1 VSAHCFLGNSLI
13 IRLASRTL
21 PEWLDHL
28 SRLHPRDI
36 ELGLERVAAV
46 WRALGAPAPAPRI
59 VTVAGTNG
67 KGSSVA
73 FLEAILG
80 AAGYRVGAYTS
91 PHLLDYNERVRIEGL
106 PVPDAILC
114 ESFERIEQARGDT
127 PLTYF
132 EFGTLAALWCFA
144 QAGLDAAILEVGLGG
159 RLDAVNI
166 VDADV
171 GLITGIALD
180 HTDWLGDDLEAIG
193 FEKAGIARPG
203 RPLVYGARE
212 MPDAVARVAEERGA
226 RLLHAGRDYDWRQRG
241 DGWEWHGKAGVR
253 PGLPLPSL
261 RGAAQLQNAAG
272 VLAVLSQL
280 PELPVDAAALRA
292 GLLEARL
299 PGRFDVRHRR
309 CPWVLDVAH
318 NPQAAEVLAAQL
330 GERFVTGERHAVV
343 GMLADKAIEEVLAAL
358 APRVDH
364 WHLLDLGDQP
374 RGASAQALLDAL
386 PAAARAGAHCCTDVD
401 GCLTAL
407 DTRLGADDEVLVFGS
422 FVTVGQVMAWLD
434 VYPSGL

>member
-1 VSAHCFLGNSLI
+1 MK
-13 IRLASRTL
+13 RTL
-21 PEWLDHL
+21 DDWLDHL
-28 SRLHPRDI
+28 SQTHPADI

-46 WRALGAPAPAPRI
+46 WRALGAPAPALHV

-91 PHLLDYNERVRIEGL
+91 PHLLHYNERVRIEGM

-114 ESFERIEQARGDT
+114 EAFERIEQARGDT

-144 QAGLDAAILEVGLGG
+144 CAGLDAAILEVGLGG

-180 HTDWLGDDLEAIG
+180 HTDWLGDDLDAIG
-193 FEKAGIARPG
+193 FEKAGIARSG
-203 RPLVYGARE
+203 RPLVYSARE
-212 MPDAVARVAEERGA
+212 MPDSVARVADERGA
-226 RLLHAGRDYDWRQRG
+226 RLLHAGRDYDWRQAG
-241 DGWEWHGKAGVR
+241 DGWEWQGEAGIR
-253 PGLPLPSL
+253 PGLPLPAL
-261 RGAAQLQNAAG
+261 RGAAQMQNAAG
-272 VLAVLSQL
+272 ALAVLSQL
-280 PELPVDAAALRA
+280 PDLPVDAAAVRA

-330 GERFVTGERHAVV
+330 GERFVSGERHAVV
-343 GMLADKAIEEVLAAL
+343 GMLADKAIEEVLAVL

-364 WHLLDLGDQP
+364 WHLLGLGDQP
-374 RGASAQALLDAL
+374 RGAPAQTLLDAL
-386 PAAARAGAHCCTDVD
+386 PATARAGAHCCTDVD
-401 GCLTAL
+401 DCLAAL
-407 DTRLGADDEVLVFGS
+407 DSRLGADDEVLVFGS
-422 FVTVGQVMAWLD
+422 FVTVGRVMAWLD
-434 VYPSGL
+434 AHPSGL

>member
-1 VSAHCFLGNSLI
+1 
-13 IRLASRTL
+13 
-21 PEWLDHL
+21 
-28 SRLHPRDI
+28 
-36 ELGLERVAAV
+36 
-46 WRALGAPAPAPRI
+46 
-59 VTVAGTNG
+59 
-67 KGSSVA
+67 
-73 FLEAILG
+73 
-80 AAGYRVGAYTS
+80 
-91 PHLLDYNERVRIEGL
+91 
-106 PVPDAILC
+106 
-114 ESFERIEQARGDT
+114 
-127 PLTYF
+127 
-132 EFGTLAALWCFA
+132 
-144 QAGLDAAILEVGLGG
+144 
-159 RLDAVNI
+159 
-166 VDADV
+166 
-171 GLITGIALD
+171 
-180 HTDWLGDDLEAIG
+180 
-193 FEKAGIARPG
+193 
-203 RPLVYGARE
+203 VYGARE

-241 DGWEWHGKAGVR
+241 DGWEWHGEAGVR